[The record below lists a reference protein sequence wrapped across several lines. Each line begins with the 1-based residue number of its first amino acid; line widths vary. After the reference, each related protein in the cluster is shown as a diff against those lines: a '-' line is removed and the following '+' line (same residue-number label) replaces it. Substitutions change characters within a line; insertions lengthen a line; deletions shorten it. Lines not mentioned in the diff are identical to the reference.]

1 VSAAQAQF
9 IFPTHST
16 RADRRGY
23 IAGVDEAGRGPLAG
37 PVVAAAVILNP
48 RRKIRG
54 IDDSKALTAE
64 ERAALAVKIRTHAI
78 AWSVAWA
85 DAAEIDSLNILQAT
99 FLAMRRA
106 VCGLHVAPHHVQID
120 GNGAPSFAGLRH
132 DWDAACTFETIVQ
145 GDALVDS
152 IGAASILAKTTRDA
166 MMVELD
172 AIFPHYG
179 FASHKGYAVPAHYRA
194 LEAHGPCVQHRRSF
208 EPVRCAENRDARRET
223 RAAQEALDLVPSC
236 PDSRLPS
243 LV

>member
-16 RADRRGY
+16 RAKRGY

-48 RRKIRG
+48 KRRIRG

-64 ERAALAVKIRTHAI
+64 ERTELAVKIRTHAI

-120 GNGAPSFAGLRH
+120 GNSAPSFAGLRH
-132 DWDAACTFETIVQ
+132 DWEAECSFETIVQ
-145 GDALVDS
+145 GDALVDA

-172 AIFPHYG
+172 AIFPQYG
-179 FASHKGYAVPAHYRA
+179 FASHKGYAVPGHYRA

-208 EPVRCAENRDARRET
+208 EPVRLAGKRDARRET
-223 RAAQEALDLVPSC
+223 PDAPELLDMFPSC
-236 PDSRLPS
+236 PASRVPS